1 VPLTAGSN
9 LTAASLGL
17 ASAATW
23 GAGDFSGGLGARR
36 APVLSVVAGAHAIG
50 LILLVALAAVVGES
64 LPGGSGILWGG
75 MAGAAGALGVGALY
89 RALAIGPMSLV
100 APISAVLSAA
110 IPAVAGAAQ
119 AGSPPPMAIAGFALA
134 ALGVWMVS
142 RTQDAGGSPLGLGL
156 AVLSGIGFGV
166 FLLAISQV
174 GHGTVLWALAAA
186 RASSFI
192 LTLALALA
200 SRSRIPSLTALPF
213 IALSGVLDPAGNVLF
228 VLASAAGRLDVAAV
242 LSSLYPVS
250 TVVLSVTLLHERLGR
265 FRAAGIAAIF
275 AAVVLIAAS

>member
-1 VPLTAGSN
+1 MPLTAGSN

-200 SRSRIPSLTALPF
+200 SRSRIPPLTALPF
-213 IALSGVLDPAGNVLF
+213 IALAGVLDPAGNVLF

-275 AAVVLIAAS
+275 VAVVLIAAS

>member
-1 VPLTAGSN
+1 MPLTAGSN

>member
-1 VPLTAGSN
+1 MPLTAGSN

-275 AAVVLIAAS
+275 VAVVLIAAS